1 MYFDSKCIH
10 LAILEDFN
18 FKSNSFKT
26 LALQRIWLVTVN
38 RYYLHTSIS
47 FKITESYVNK
57 DWQKFQKTIR
67 NCQLDS
73 MFALIL
79 LFDLTI
85 AVHNFTARFWFCKI
99 SHQVLAIT
107 QVNKAIKSKKI
118 QRQLMRNL
126 VSPRVSTKK
135 AAHRCLKISE
145 KKSDYLSLIKWNM

>member
-18 FKSNSFKT
+18 LKSNSFKT

-67 NCQLDS
+67 NCQS
-73 MFALIL
+73 VYFWIL
-79 LFDLTI
+79 
-85 AVHNFTARFWFCKI
+85 HSQNFTARFWFCKI
-99 SHQVLAIT
+99 SHQVLTIT

-145 KKSDYLSLIKWNM
+145 KKWLLKLNQVKYVSNT